1 MLEIARLQPRLDLPA
16 SREVPE
22 SLVDVGMTDAVKRTA
37 DIRVQNP
44 SRCRMTIEAVE
55 AGANGIMDTASGAKP
70 ITGGFE
76 MSFPGG
82 FQRGLDHMLAN
93 AVLDGSDA

>member
-1 MLEIARLQPRLDLPA
+1 
-16 SREVPE
+16 
-22 SLVDVGMTDAVKRTA
+22 
-37 DIRVQNP
+37 
-44 SRCRMTIEAVE
+44 MTIEAVE

-93 AVLDGSDA
+93 AVLDRGDA